1 MDWSVRS
8 ADQIGVEPI
17 DRLDREG
24 FDFVVDDRA
33 SCLAKA
39 REDSFHNHLVA
50 FPNFD
55 LTETDDFQ
63 RAGLILQQKPI
74 GWFTLPIG
82 GELDVGDL
90 AGYHHFLA
98 VVLLGMGEE
107 FSDLQETRCVGKPWY
122 RDEGEQGEYKNQEA
136 RGSIMLKRWLDAGQ
150 SGHDVDV
157 LYLTGGKVQSRML
170 PTTYRRLCRSHPPL
184 SYC

>member
-1 MDWSVRS
+1 MS

-17 DRLDREG
+17 HRLDREG

-55 LTETDDFQ
+55 LTERDDFQ
-63 RAGLILQQKPI
+63 HARLILQEKPI
-74 GWFTLPIG
+74 GRLALPIG

-107 FSDLQETRCVGKPWY
+107 FSDLQETGCVGKPWY
-122 RDEGEQGEYKNQEA
+122 RDKGEQGEYKNQETCGLVTLTRGLVDA
-136 RGSIMLKRWLDAGQ
+136 RQ

-157 LYLTGGKVQSRML
+157 LYISGGKVQSRRHNSSE
-170 PTTYRRLCRSHPPL
+170 TGAASKEVL
-184 SYC
+184 SFEFCVLS

>member
-1 MDWSVRS
+1 MDWSVRL
-8 ADQIGVEPI
+8 ADQIGVKPI
-17 DRLDREG
+17 HRLDREG
-24 FDFVVDDRA
+24 FNFVVDDRA

-74 GWFTLPIG
+74 GRFTLPIRR
-82 GELDVGDL
+82 ELDVGDL

-107 FSDLQETRCVGKPWY
+107 LGDLEKTGCVDKQRQ
-122 RDEGEQGEYKNQEA
+122 RDEGEEEEKRTQED
-136 RGSIMLKRWLDAGQ
+136 GCTGLLDTQ
-150 SGHDVDV
+150 
-157 LYLTGGKVQSRML
+157 
-170 PTTYRRLCRSHPPL
+170 
-184 SYC
+184 

>member
-1 MDWSVRS
+1 MVPEIS
-8 ADQIGVEPI
+8 ARRLATTVMLNVQLNIAIGIEHSSETRDKPNQPDEPESRPNSTNQIGIEPI
-17 DRLDREG
+17 HRLDREG
-24 FDFVVDDRA
+24 FDFVVDDHA

-74 GWFTLPIG
+74 GWFTLPIRR
-82 GELDVGDL
+82 ELDVGDL
-90 AGYHHFLA
+90 AAYHHFLA

-107 FSDLQETRCVGKPWY
+107 LGDLQKTGCVNRQRY
-122 RDEGEQGEYKNQEA
+122 RDEGE
-136 RGSIMLKRWLDAGQ
+136 
-150 SGHDVDV
+150 
-157 LYLTGGKVQSRML
+157 
-170 PTTYRRLCRSHPPL
+170 
-184 SYC
+184 